1 MKRPGSSAYV
11 SVPHAADVKRSAK
24 DTLRRPILV
33 FALLVLCLGLS
44 VSLLSSASARSEATL
59 LATDPTATPTM
70 VPCPTPSDPFSTANP
85 C

>member
-1 MKRPGSSAYV
+1 MTL
-11 SVPHAADVKRSAK
+11 PHAVEVKRSAK
-24 DTLRRPILV
+24 VTLRRPILV

-44 VSLLSSASARSEATL
+44 VSLLSSPPARSEAIL
-59 LATDPTATPTM
+59 LATNPTPTPTM